1 MGRTWRRAGGRCCQC
16 GTGQVRLGTTCA
28 VLCRIP
34 RVSCAG
40 LCVISWTWTS
50 ARLLSDGDSTTFRPP
65 VKPIIIDKNA
75 SEESQK
81 RFLSPEFIP
90 PRSRKNPLKYYLER
104 QDMIER
110 RKVIKI
116 PEFYVG
122 SILAVSVADPYA
134 NGKLNRFVGLCIDR
148 SGHGLGATFLLRN
161 IIDGQGVEIRYEI
174 YNPLIQEIQVLKLE
188 KRVDDTL
195 FYLRDALPEY
205 STVDVN
211 MKPVLCLER
220 DVPVNQMQV
229 RMKPRPW
236 SKRWEQEK
244 HNIKGI
250 NFDYYLLEKHKARAK
265 KSAKPWEK
273 FDMLKIYD
281 TSKIEKEILEEVTQK
296 LTQSKSSA

>member
-1 MGRTWRRAGGRCCQC
+1 MAACRRSLLLVRYRT
-16 GTGQVRLGTTCA
+16 GTLT
-28 VLCRIP
+28 P
-34 RVSCAG
+34 
-40 LCVISWTWTS
+40 
-50 ARLLSDGDSTTFRPP
+50 ARLLSDGESTTFKPP
-65 VKPIIIDKNA
+65 VKPIIIDKKV

-90 PRSRKNPLKYYLER
+90 PRSRKKPLKYYLER

-110 RKVIKI
+110 RKVINI

-122 SILAVSVADPYA
+122 SILAVSVADPHA
-134 NGKLNRFVGLCIDR
+134 SGKLNRFVGLCIDR

-188 KRVDDTL
+188 KRVDDAL

-211 MKPVLCLER
+211 MKPVVCLER
-220 DVPVNQMQV
+220 EVPVNQMQV

-281 TSKIEKEILEEVTQK
+281 TSKIEKKILEEVTQK
-296 LTQSKSSA
+296 LSQSKSSA